1 MEITCVDTKSSSP
14 KAQDKENIKLGK
26 KYIYIYIF
34 QFLLSDNIVKVP
46 VELQGQVILVIV
58 ELQC

>member
-26 KYIYIYIF
+26 KYVYIF
-34 QFLLSDNIVKVP
+34 FIFYYRTTLLGFLSSYKVK
-46 VELQGQVILVIV
+46 LF
-58 ELQC
+58 

>member
-26 KYIYIYIF
+26 KYIYIF
-34 QFLLSDNIVKVP
+34 QFLLSDNIVQVP